1 MLKDVVS
8 KVVKIGKK
16 NRKINVIKNP
26 RYQDPTF
33 VLDPL
38 KELVIQYSNQHENNS
53 TTNVSGSE
61 EKLVR
66 KARHDSNRLL
76 KSDLKNKS
84 NQRLSKQNHSPV
96 YE

>member
-1 MLKDVVS
+1 M
-8 KVVKIGKK
+8 
-16 NRKINVIKNP
+16 IKNP
-26 RYQDPTF
+26 QYQDPTF
-33 VLDPL
+33 VSDPL
-38 KELVIQYSNQHENNS
+38 RELVIRYSNQHENNGTS
-53 TTNVSGSE
+53 NVSGSE

-66 KARHDSNRLL
+66 KARHDSNRFS

>member
-1 MLKDVVS
+1 
-8 KVVKIGKK
+8 
-16 NRKINVIKNP
+16 VIKNP
-26 RYQDPTF
+26 QYHDPTF
-33 VLDPL
+33 VFDPL
-38 KELVIQYSNQHENNS
+38 RELVIQHSDQHEHNS

-66 KARHDSNRLL
+66 KARHDSNRFS

-84 NQRLSKQNHSPV
+84 NQRLSQQNHSPV